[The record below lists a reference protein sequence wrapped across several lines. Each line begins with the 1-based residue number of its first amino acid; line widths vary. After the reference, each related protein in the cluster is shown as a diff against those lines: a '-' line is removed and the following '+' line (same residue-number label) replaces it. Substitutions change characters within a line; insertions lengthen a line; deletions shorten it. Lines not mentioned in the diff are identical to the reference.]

1 MSRQQ
6 GIDTDMTGID
16 IGFKV
21 LDLIRNSP
29 DPDRATDIAMEVME
43 RISAG
48 EDLNSIKDS
57 YGADWD
63 KYINYNCYH

>member
-6 GIDTDMTGID
+6 GIDTDMKI
-16 IGFKV
+16 IER
-21 LDLIRNSP
+21 IRNSP
-29 DPDRATDIAMEVME
+29 DPDRATEIVLEVME

-48 EDLNSIKDS
+48 EDLQSIRAS

-63 KYINYNCYH
+63 KYINYNC